1 MRAMSMVLIVV
12 NLLLG
17 ATLTVSW
24 RSEGGSADWFRDC
37 CRGTGPSAYCCLNC
51 CMLTENCDSD
61 SDCQES

>member
-1 MRAMSMVLIVV
+1 MRAMAMVLILV

-17 ATLTVSW
+17 ATLTASR

-37 CRGTGPSAYCCLNC
+37 CRGTGPAAYCCLDC
-51 CMLTENCDSD
+51 CVLIEDCDSD